1 MNFKAGTY
9 DVVIVGAGHAGCEAA
24 LASAR
29 LGMKTLMITLSLD
42 SIALLPCNLSIGG
55 TGKGHLVREI
65 DALGGEMGLN
75 TDKTFIQSRMLN
87 TAKGPAVHSLRAQ
100 NDKTLYHVEM
110 KKVLEN
116 TPNLDIV
123 MDEVIDILH
132 EDKKVTGVLTKLRAM
147 YESKT
152 VILATG
158 VYLKS
163 RVFIGEVNYSS
174 GPIGLNPADELTES
188 LEKLG
193 LPLRRFKTGTPARV
207 HADSIDFSKMSM
219 QKGDEKIVPFSFMNA
234 YKNNVIGENQVV
246 CYLTRTT
253 PETHEIILNNLG
265 RSALYR
271 GDMDSK
277 GPRYCPSIEDK
288 VLRFKDKETHQF
300 FVEPEGL
307 NTKEYYIQGFSSS
320 LAYEVQLEMYST
332 VIGLEN
338 VKMMRPAYAIEY
350 DCIDPLYL
358 KPSLEIKDIPGLFS
372 AGQFNGTSGYE
383 EAAAQG
389 LMAGIN
395 AVRYI
400 KEEEPFILDRSES
413 YIGVLIDDLVTKG
426 TNEPYR
432 IMTSRAEYRLLLRQ
446 DNADLRLTEKGRKV
460 GLVTDE
466 RYELFIAK
474 KAQIDGELKRLNTQ
488 KIKPDQANAVL
499 EEIGESPLS
508 RTMTLYDFLKRT
520 LVNYKILDRVDM
532 GNNEISDDVIEQC
545 EITAKYEGYIKKQL
559 EQVESFKKL
568 EKKKLPQ
575 DFDYQIISGLRI
587 EARQKLNEIKPF
599 SIGQASRISGVSPAD
614 ISVLLIYMQA
624 QKGKNIENSEV

>member
-9 DVVIVGAGHAGCEAA
+9 DVVVVGAGHAGCEAA

-29 LGMKTLMITLSLD
+29 LGMKTLVVTLSLD
-42 SIALLPCNLSIGG
+42 AIAFLPCNPSIGG

-100 NDKTLYHVEM
+100 NDKNMYHMEM
-110 KKVLEN
+110 KKTLEN

-123 MDEVIDILH
+123 MDEVIEILH
-132 EDKKVTGVLTKLRAM
+132 DEDKKVTGVLTKLRAM
-147 YESKT
+147 YEAKA

-163 RVFIGEVNYSS
+163 KVYIGEVNYSS
-174 GPIGLNPADELTES
+174 GPIGLNSADGLTES

-207 HADSIDFSKMSM
+207 HADSIDFSKMEV
-219 QKGDEKIVPFSFMNA
+219 QHGDEKIVPFSFMND
-234 YKNNVIGENQVV
+234 YIGENQVV

-253 PETHEIILNNLG
+253 PKTHEIILNNLG

-288 VLRFKDKETHQF
+288 VVRFKDKETHQF

-320 LAYEVQLEMYST
+320 LAYEVQLEMYHT
-332 VIGLEN
+332 VKGLEN
-338 VKMMRPAYAIEY
+338 AKLMRPAYAIEY
-350 DCIDPLYL
+350 DCIDPLHL
-358 KPSLEIKDIPGLFS
+358 KPSLEIKDVSGLFS

-383 EAAAQG
+383 EAASQG
-389 LMAGIN
+389 LIAGIN
-395 AVRYI
+395 AVKHI
-400 KEEEPFILDRSES
+400 KGEEPFILDRSES

-446 DNADLRLTEKGRKV
+446 DNADLRLTEKGREV

-466 RYELFIAK
+466 RYKKFITK
-474 KAQIDGELKRLNTQ
+474 KTQIEAELKRLKTE
-488 KIKPDQANAVL
+488 KVKPDEANPLL
-499 EEIGESPLS
+499 EEMGASPLS
-508 RTMTLYDFLKRT
+508 RTMPLYEFLKRT
-520 LVNYKILDRVDM
+520 EVNYTVLDKLEK
-532 GNNEISDDVIEQC
+532 GNKELSSQVIEQC
-545 EITAKYEGYIKKQL
+545 EITVKYEGYIKKQL
-559 EQVESFKKL
+559 DQVESFKKL
-568 EKKKLPQ
+568 EKKKLPETL
-575 DFDYQIISGLRI
+575 DYETISGLRI

-599 SIGQASRISGVSPAD
+599 NIGQASRISGVSPAD
-614 ISVLLIYMQA
+614 ISVLLIYMQT
-624 QKGKNIENSEV
+624 QKAKSKEKDEE

>member
-9 DVVIVGAGHAGCEAA
+9 DVVVVGAGHAGCEAA

-29 LGMKTLMITLSLD
+29 LGMKTLVVTLSLD
-42 SIALLPCNLSIGG
+42 AIAFLPCNPSIGG

-100 NDKTLYHVEM
+100 NDKNMYHMEM
-110 KKVLEN
+110 KKTLEN

-123 MDEVIDILH
+123 MDEVIEILH
-132 EDKKVTGVLTKLRAM
+132 DEDKKVTGVLTKLRAM
-147 YESKT
+147 YEAKA

-163 RVFIGEVNYSS
+163 KVYIGEVNYSS
-174 GPIGLNPADELTES
+174 GPIGLNSADGLTES

-207 HADSIDFSKMSM
+207 HADSIDFSKMEV
-219 QKGDEKIVPFSFMNA
+219 QHGDEKIVPFSFMND
-234 YKNNVIGENQVV
+234 YIGENQVV

-253 PETHEIILNNLG
+253 PKTHEIILNNLG

-288 VLRFKDKETHQF
+288 VVRFKDKETHQF

-320 LAYEVQLEMYST
+320 LAYEVQLEMYHT
-332 VIGLEN
+332 VKGLEN
-338 VKMMRPAYAIEY
+338 AKLMRPAYAIEY
-350 DCIDPLYL
+350 DCIDPLHL
-358 KPSLEIKDIPGLFS
+358 KPSLEIKDVSGLFS

-383 EAAAQG
+383 EAASQG
-389 LMAGIN
+389 LIAGIN
-395 AVRYI
+395 AVRHI
-400 KEEEPFILDRSES
+400 KGEEPFILDRSES

-446 DNADLRLTEKGRKV
+446 DNADLRLTEKGREI

-466 RYELFIAK
+466 RYEKFITK
-474 KAQIDGELKRLNTQ
+474 KTQIEAELKRLKTE
-488 KIKPDQANAVL
+488 KVKPDEANPLL
-499 EEIGESPLS
+499 EEMGASPLS
-508 RTMTLYDFLKRT
+508 RTMPLYEFLKRT
-520 LVNYKILDRVDM
+520 EVNYTVLDKLEK
-532 GNNEISDDVIEQC
+532 GNKELSSQVIEQC
-545 EITAKYEGYIKKQL
+545 EITVKYEGYIKKQL
-559 EQVESFKKL
+559 DQVESFKKL
-568 EKKKLPQ
+568 EKKKLPETL
-575 DFDYQIISGLRI
+575 DYETISGLRI

-599 SIGQASRISGVSPAD
+599 NIGQASRISGVSPAD
-614 ISVLLIYMQA
+614 ISVLLIYMQT
-624 QKGKNIENSEV
+624 QKAKSKEKDEE

>member
-9 DVVIVGAGHAGCEAA
+9 DVVVVGAGHAGCEAA

-29 LGMKTLMITLSLD
+29 LGMKTLVVTLSLD
-42 SIALLPCNLSIGG
+42 AIAFLPCNPSIGG

-100 NDKTLYHVEM
+100 NDKNMYHMEM
-110 KKVLEN
+110 KKTLEN

-123 MDEVIDILH
+123 MDEVIEILH
-132 EDKKVTGVLTKLRAM
+132 DEDKKVTGVLTKLRAM
-147 YESKT
+147 YEAKA

-163 RVFIGEVNYSS
+163 KVYIGEVNYSS
-174 GPIGLNPADELTES
+174 GPIGLNSADGLTES

-207 HADSIDFSKMSM
+207 HADSIDFSKMEV
-219 QKGDEKIVPFSFMNA
+219 QHGDEKIVPFSFMND
-234 YKNNVIGENQVV
+234 YIGENQVV

-253 PETHEIILNNLG
+253 PKTHEIILNNLG

-288 VLRFKDKETHQF
+288 VVRFKDKETHQF

-320 LAYEVQLEMYST
+320 LAYEVQLEMYHT
-332 VIGLEN
+332 VKGLEN
-338 VKMMRPAYAIEY
+338 AKLMRPAYAIEY
-350 DCIDPLYL
+350 DCIDPLHL
-358 KPSLEIKDIPGLFS
+358 KPSLEIKDVSGLFS

-383 EAAAQG
+383 EAASQG
-389 LMAGIN
+389 LIAGIN
-395 AVRYI
+395 AVRHI
-400 KEEEPFILDRSES
+400 KDEEPFILDRSES

-446 DNADLRLTEKGRKV
+446 DNADLRLTEKGREV

-466 RYELFIAK
+466 RYEKFITK
-474 KAQIDGELKRLNTQ
+474 KTQIDAELKRL
-488 KIKPDQANAVL
+488 KIEKVKPDEANPLL
-499 EEIGESPLS
+499 EEMGASPLS
-508 RTMTLYDFLKRT
+508 RTLPLYEFLKRT
-520 LVNYKILDRVDM
+520 EVNYTVLDKLEK
-532 GNNEISDDVIEQC
+532 GNKELSSQVIEQC
-545 EITAKYEGYIKKQL
+545 EITVKYEGYIKKQL
-559 EQVESFKKL
+559 DQVESFKKL
-568 EKKKLPQ
+568 EKKKLPETL
-575 DFDYQIISGLRI
+575 DYETISGLRI

-599 SIGQASRISGVSPAD
+599 NIGQASRISGVSPAD
-614 ISVLLIYMQA
+614 ISVLLIYMQT
-624 QKGKNIENSEV
+624 QKAKSKEKDEE

>member
-1 MNFKAGTY
+1 MNFKAGIY
-9 DVVIVGAGHAGCEAA
+9 DVVVVGAGHAGCEAA

-29 LGMKTLMITLSLD
+29 LGMKTLVVTLSLD
-42 SIALLPCNLSIGG
+42 AIAFLPCNPSIGG

-100 NDKTLYHVEM
+100 NDKNMYHMEM
-110 KKVLEN
+110 KKTLEN

-123 MDEVIDILH
+123 MDEVIEILH
-132 EDKKVTGVLTKLRAM
+132 DEDKKVTGVLTKLRAM
-147 YESKT
+147 YEAKA

-163 RVFIGEVNYSS
+163 KVYIGEVNYSS
-174 GPIGLNPADELTES
+174 GPIGLNSADGLTES

-207 HADSIDFSKMSM
+207 HADSIDFSKMEV
-219 QKGDEKIVPFSFMNA
+219 QHGDEKIVPFSFMND
-234 YKNNVIGENQVV
+234 YIGENQVV

-253 PETHEIILNNLG
+253 PKTHEIILNNLG

-288 VLRFKDKETHQF
+288 VVRFKDKETHQF

-320 LAYEVQLEMYST
+320 LAYEVQLEMYHT
-332 VIGLEN
+332 VKGLEN
-338 VKMMRPAYAIEY
+338 AKLMRPAYAIEY
-350 DCIDPLYL
+350 DCIDPLHL
-358 KPSLEIKDIPGLFS
+358 KPSLEIKDVSGLFS

-383 EAAAQG
+383 EAASQG
-389 LMAGIN
+389 LIAGIN
-395 AVRYI
+395 AVRHI
-400 KEEEPFILDRSES
+400 KGEEPFILDRSES

-446 DNADLRLTEKGRKV
+446 DNADLRLTEKGREI

-466 RYELFIAK
+466 RYEKFITK
-474 KAQIDGELKRLNTQ
+474 KTQIEAELKRLKTE
-488 KIKPDQANAVL
+488 KVKPDEANPLL
-499 EEIGESPLS
+499 EEMGASPLS
-508 RTMTLYDFLKRT
+508 RTMPLYEFLKRT
-520 LVNYKILDRVDM
+520 EVNYTVLDKLEK
-532 GNNEISDDVIEQC
+532 GNKELSSQVIEQC
-545 EITAKYEGYIKKQL
+545 EITVKYEGYIKKQL
-559 EQVESFKKL
+559 DQVESFKKL
-568 EKKKLPQ
+568 EKKKLPETL
-575 DFDYQIISGLRI
+575 DYETISGLRI

-599 SIGQASRISGVSPAD
+599 NIGQASRISGVSPAD
-614 ISVLLIYMQA
+614 ISVLLIYMQT
-624 QKGKNIENSEV
+624 QKAKSKEKDEE

>member
-9 DVVIVGAGHAGCEAA
+9 DVVVVGAGHAGCEAA

-29 LGMKTLMITLSLD
+29 LGMKTLVVTLSLD
-42 SIALLPCNLSIGG
+42 AIAFLPCNPSIGG

-100 NDKTLYHVEM
+100 NDKNMYHMEM
-110 KKVLEN
+110 KKTLEN

-123 MDEVIDILH
+123 MDEVIEILH
-132 EDKKVTGVLTKLRAM
+132 DEDKKVTGVLTKLRAM
-147 YESKT
+147 YEAKA

-163 RVFIGEVNYSS
+163 KVYIGEVNYSS
-174 GPIGLNPADELTES
+174 GPIGLNSADGLTES

-207 HADSIDFSKMSM
+207 HADSIDFSKMEV
-219 QKGDEKIVPFSFMNA
+219 QHGDEKIVPFSFMND
-234 YKNNVIGENQVV
+234 YIGENQVV

-253 PETHEIILNNLG
+253 PKTHEIILNNLG

-288 VLRFKDKETHQF
+288 VVRFKDKETHQF

-320 LAYEVQLEMYST
+320 LAYEVQLEMYHT
-332 VIGLEN
+332 VKGLEN
-338 VKMMRPAYAIEY
+338 AKLMRPAYAIEY
-350 DCIDPLYL
+350 DCIDPLHL
-358 KPSLEIKDIPGLFS
+358 KPSLEIKDVSGLFS

-383 EAAAQG
+383 EAASQG
-389 LMAGIN
+389 LIAGIN
-395 AVRYI
+395 AVRHI
-400 KEEEPFILDRSES
+400 KDEEPFILDRSES

-446 DNADLRLTEKGRKV
+446 DNADLRLTEKGREV

-466 RYELFIAK
+466 RYEKFITK
-474 KAQIDGELKRLNTQ
+474 KTQIDAELKRLKTE
-488 KIKPDQANAVL
+488 KVKPDEANPLL
-499 EEIGESPLS
+499 EEMGASPLS
-508 RTMTLYDFLKRT
+508 RTMPLYDFLKRT
-520 LVNYKILDRVDM
+520 EVNYTVLDKLEK
-532 GNNEISDDVIEQC
+532 GNKELSSQVIEQC
-545 EITAKYEGYIKKQL
+545 EITVKYEGYIKKQL
-559 EQVESFKKL
+559 DQVESFKKL
-568 EKKKLPQ
+568 EKKKLPETL
-575 DFDYQIISGLRI
+575 DYETISGLRI

-599 SIGQASRISGVSPAD
+599 NIGQASRISGVSPAD
-614 ISVLLIYMQA
+614 ISVLLIYMQT
-624 QKGKNIENSEV
+624 QKAKSKEKDEE